1 LETNQ
6 TIRPGEN
13 IDLFAVCYPLARVK
27 EMGIYCKLLMDNESP
42 AQSGVTVA
50 IDEVTPSEWKEKL
63 GD

>member
-1 LETNQ
+1 
-6 TIRPGEN
+6 
-13 IDLFAVCYPLARVK
+13 
-27 EMGIYCKLLMDNESP
+27 MGIYCKLLMDNESP